1 MILLEISGQQGLTVR
16 YRCGRC
22 NELPPVLYLK
32 NLSADESREK
42 FSWLSWADKVMQR
55 IREMEVLAI
64 NTNITAGKMSVPIWE
79 KYMLTVDEA
88 VQYFGIGEKKIRSL
102 IAENMN
108 T

>member
-1 MILLEISGQQGLTVR
+1 MR

-88 VQYFGIGEKKIRSL
+88 VQYFGIGKEDKIINCREYEYGILFYGSGG
-102 IAENMN
+102 E
-108 T
+108 

>member
-1 MILLEISGQQGLTVR
+1 MR

-79 KYMLTVDEA
+79 KYMLTVFWDWRKEDKIINCRE
-88 VQYFGIGEKKIRSL
+88 YEYGILFYGSGGE
-102 IAENMN
+102 
-108 T
+108 